1 MDNEMKSSASLNSK
15 EQLCANVNAGITQ
28 LEAGKGVDG
37 DQVFSELKKR
47 AKMLASIQEI
57 EFRRES
63 LDSPLVQELISALNA
78 ELESIYPEDGA
89 SFFRLDPEEVAEGRG
104 AFLVAYLD
112 DDPVGCGAIRLNEPT
127 LAEIKRMYVDPRV
140 RGRRVGRRI
149 VEALEIQARR
159 LGAKRIVLE
168 TGPRQPDAIA
178 MYSHAGFHEI
188 PLYGEYIGS
197 LFSVCMAKDL

>member
-1 MDNEMKSSASLNSK
+1 MMRPSV
-15 EQLCANVNAGITQ
+15 Q
-28 LEAGKGVDG
+28 
-37 DQVFSELKKR
+37 
-47 AKMLASIQEI
+47 I

-63 LDSPLVQELISALNA
+63 VDSAVVQRLIKALNA

-89 SFFRLDPEEVAEGRG
+89 NFFRLDPEEVAEGRG

-112 DDPVGCGAIRLNEPT
+112 DKPIGCGAVRLNEPG
-127 LAEIKRMYVDPRV
+127 LAEIKRMYVDPAV

-149 VEALEIQARR
+149 VDALEAQARL
-159 LGAKRIVLE
+159 LGANRIVLE

-178 MYSHAGFHEI
+178 MYAHAGFSEI

-197 LFSVCMAKDL
+197 QFSVCMAKDL

>member
-1 MDNEMKSSASLNSK
+1 MDHEVYLDSLPKLK
-15 EQLCANVNAGITQ
+15 EQLRADVDEGIAQ
-28 LEAGKGVDG
+28 LEAGKGLDG
-37 DQVFSELKKR
+37 NEVFARLILR
-47 AKMLASIQEI
+47 AKTMSFANEI

-63 LDSPLVQELISALNA
+63 LDSAVVQRLINALNA

-89 SFFRLDPEEVAEGRG
+89 NFFRLDPEEVSEGRG
-104 AFLVAYLD
+104 AFLVAYLND
-112 DDPVGCGAIRLNEPT
+112 KPMGCGAIRLNEPG
-127 LAEIKRMYVDPRV
+127 LAEIKRMYVDPTV

-149 VEALEIQARR
+149 VDALEAQARL

-178 MYSHAGFHEI
+178 MYAHAGFTEI

-197 LFSVCMAKDL
+197 LFSVCMAKEL